1 MNEER
6 LRTIFVIILLV
17 AISAAFIAMIRQFL
31 LTLLFAAIFSGLA
44 YPLYRRIF
52 AGFRGR
58 KALASLTTLLILF
71 LVIIIPLLAFLGVL
85 ASQTIQITETA
96 APWIQRQINN
106 QGDIAGFLE
115 KIPGTERL
123 APYKAELLTKLGQ
136 IVGIVGTFLMNS
148 VSTATMRTAAFFFN
162 FFLMLY
168 AMFFFLKDGEKIL
181 EKLLYYVP
189 LSREDESSLMDKFLS
204 VSRATIKG
212 TLIIGIAQ
220 GSLAGIAFALLG
232 VQGAVFWG
240 TLMTIL
246 SIIPGLGTAL
256 VWVPAAVYL
265 AATGHIVKA
274 WILALFCAGIVGGA
288 DNFLRPRLV
297 GQDIQMHDLLVL
309 LATIGGLLMFGLL
322 GFIVGPI
329 LAALFITI
337 WDIFGILLREK
348 AADR

>member
-6 LRTIFVIILLV
+6 LRTVFIIILLV
-17 AISAAFIAMIRQFL
+17 AISAAFVAMIRQFL

-44 YPLYRRIF
+44 YPFFKRIL
-52 AGFRGR
+52 AVYRGR
-58 KALASLTTLLILF
+58 KTLASLTTLLILF
-71 LVIIIPLLAFLGVL
+71 LVIIVPLLAFLGVL
-85 ASQTIQITETA
+85 VSQTIQITETA
-96 APWIQRQINN
+96 APWIQRQIDS
-106 QGDIAGFLE
+106 QGDIAAFLE
-115 KIPGTERL
+115 KIPAAERL
-123 APYKAELLTKLGQ
+123 APYREELLTKLGQ
-136 IVGIVGTFLMNS
+136 VVGVVGNFLVNS
-148 VSTATMRTAAFFFN
+148 VSTATMRTVAFFFN

-168 AMFFFLKDGEKIL
+168 AMFFFLKDGDRILEKIL
-181 EKLLYYVP
+181 HYIP
-189 LSREDESSLMDKFLS
+189 LSREDEASLVDKFLS

-220 GSLAGIAFALLG
+220 GSLAGLAFAVLG

-265 AATGHIVKA
+265 AATGHLVKA

-309 LATIGGLLMFGLL
+309 LATIGGLLLFGLL
-322 GFIVGPI
+322 GFIIGPI

-337 WDIFGILLREK
+337 WDIFGILFREK
-348 AADR
+348 TADQ